1 MEQIQVPRYALRSY
15 SQVMDYRSALREKL
29 ADFCMAQLRK
39 LKLVTSTFTHR
50 FYLHEHFRFQARGFG
65 KLCKILERA
74 MLKRN
79 PALIYALRP
88 GDSKPLLSVDGDGV
102 SLTVMT
108 NSCDDTS
115 LRRYLR
121 FLEYTLR
128 KKGIPM
134 QVTGS
139 VSSEGVLSVM
149 VRPRVWWPATRA
161 ADEPYDAWVARVQR
175 GFVSRG
181 RSPDAIFAATGHWES
196 VDVCHL
202 SVAPADASHIAIM
215 ERIFVVLPE
224 VMQVVQT
231 LSRKF
236 AYASSAFA
244 VEPAASA

>member
-1 MEQIQVPRYALRSY
+1 MEQIQVPRYALRLN
-15 SQVMDYRSALREKL
+15 SQVTDYRSALREKL

-39 LKLVTSTFTHR
+39 LKLVTSTFKHP
-50 FYLHEHFRFQARGFG
+50 FYLREHFRLQVAGFT

-88 GDSKPLLSVDGDGV
+88 GDSKPLLSVGSDWV

-108 NSCDDTS
+108 NSCDDIS

-128 KKGIPM
+128 KRGIPM
-134 QVTGS
+134 QVMGS
-139 VSSEGVLSVM
+139 VSSNGVLSVKA
-149 VRPRVWWPATRA
+149 RPRVWWPTTKAE
-161 ADEPYDAWVARVQR
+161 DEPYGAWVARVQR
-175 GFVSRG
+175 GFVSCG

-196 VDVCHL
+196 VEVYSL
-202 SVAPADASHIAIM
+202 SMTPTDANHIAVM
-215 ERIFVVLPE
+215 ERIFTVLPE